1 MSQGRG
7 NDINTKRYSY
17 SITVL
22 RNGIFLVASQE
33 IICNSGRQQTKSLT
47 KILDENALEYLASRK
62 GFILDRLRLDILTII
77 FTRIFNYNLSVI
89 SVCSVD
95 FFQMSQGQVIDIM
108 TYNSYSF
115 TVLQFLKRKNSFRIL
130 KTRGQ
135 VSVSWTITLGVWSM
149 FL

>member
-1 MSQGRG
+1 MSQGQVIDIMTYNSYSLQYYSFRKG
-7 NDINTKRYSY
+7 KIGFARTVPVFLDNANSHQTLQYNNITVSKNDFLRY

-47 KILDENALEYLASRK
+47 KILEENALEYLASRK

-95 FFQMSQGQVIDIM
+95 FF
-108 TYNSYSF
+108 
-115 TVLQFLKRKNSFRIL
+115 
-130 KTRGQ
+130 
-135 VSVSWTITLGVWSM
+135 
-149 FL
+149 